1 MKISVLTPCFNS
13 AQYLNKS
20 IESVLSQTYQN
31 WEHIIFYWRT
41 KQGSEID
48 VVMEKAGELIGV
60 ELKYLRRAMN
70 KAFKMCTGDLIIYL
84 NADDYFFDNSF
95 QVFIIPAGESDLGES
110 IFLADQVENI
120 SISWESKKNLIISY
134 DKARIFQFRNFW
146 QSSEVDNFQT
156 TISIVERSNKL

>member
-1 MKISVLTPCFNS
+1 MVIGIIHALKPGRPPLNNRLALLFFMIFLGTNGCREGNLCVDEEVGRKRLTG
-13 AQYLNKS
+13 S
-20 IESVLSQTYQN
+20 IIEAVIVKRNCGAT
-31 WEHIIFYWRT
+31 
-41 KQGSEID
+41 
-48 VVMEKAGELIGV
+48 A
-60 ELKYLRRAMN
+60 
-70 KAFKMCTGDLIIYL
+70 
-84 NADDYFFDNSF
+84 DNSF